1 MKTNVTSK
9 AGKARFFKP
18 LAWLSPS
25 QWQILLVALFIMA
38 TGNISFIRQL
48 TAVYPLAEGNW
59 GFVASVWTL
68 FWLMTAWFF
77 SLLAW
82 GKSAKWVLALFIVVS
97 APAAYFMD
105 SYGTVLDVTML
116 ENMAQTNA
124 SEAGDLFNLQ
134 IVARVLLLGL
144 LPAWLVI
151 RYFKAP
157 NGLWV
162 ECKSRLLFTLSLLMF
177 VLINGFLFSAQ
188 YASFFREH
196 KIVRF
201 YANPTY
207 LTYSSIKYIK
217 SKTYDD
223 FAQTNGPMTDSAA
236 DAKLRGSDHNEL
248 IIVVVGETARAD
260 HFSLNGYEKKTNPR
274 LEKVEG
280 LVSLKQVSSCDTSTA
295 VSVPCMFSP
304 LGRDEYDSTEFKRT
318 LNALDVLQ
326 NQGVQLLW
334 RDNNSD
340 SKGVAE
346 RIEYQNFKTPELNP
360 VCDEECRDVG
370 MLSGLD
376 DYIKAHQGKDLLIVL
391 HQMGNHGPAYYKRY
405 PAEFEK
411 FTPVCRTNELSECSS
426 EEIANAYDNA
436 ILYTDYFLSQTI
448 EFLKKY
454 DDDYETAMLYIS
466 DHGESLGEMGL
477 YLHGAPMAFA
487 PDVQTHVAAVGWVGQ
502 RFDIQPS
509 DLSRLENVPLS
520 HDNLFCGLLLAFE
533 VESSFC
539 PENEVI
545 LSTEHID
552 LSKN

>member
-1 MKTNVTSK
+1 MNHSLATQRGLSGPRKL
-9 AGKARFFKP
+9 
-18 LAWLSPS
+18 LAWFTPT
-25 QWQILLVALFIMA
+25 QWQIIVVALFIMVS
-38 TGNISFIRQL
+38 GNISFTRQL
-48 TAVYPLAEGNW
+48 SAVYPPADGNW
-59 GFVASVWTL
+59 GFVASVWIL

-77 SLLAW
+77 SLIAW
-82 GKSAKWVLALFIVVS
+82 GKAARWVLALFIVVS

-105 SYGTVLDVTML
+105 SYGTVIDVTML

-134 IVARVLLLGL
+134 MLARLLFLGL
-144 LPAWLVI
+144 LPAWLLI
-151 RYFKAP
+151 RYSKAP
-157 NGLWV
+157 TSPWA
-162 ECKSRLLFTLSLLMF
+162 ECKSRLLFTLCLVLF
-177 VLINGFLFSAQ
+177 VLLNGALFSAQ

-207 LTYSSIKYIK
+207 LTYSSIKFLK
-217 SKTYDD
+217 GKTVDNL
-223 FAQTNGPMTDSAA
+223 AAETGPIQDLAS
-236 DAKLRGSDHNEL
+236 DAKIATQHHNEL
-248 IIVVVGETARAD
+248 IIVVVGETVRAD
-260 HFSLNGYEKKTNPR
+260 HFSLNGYGKKTNPN

-280 LVSLKQVSSCDTSTA
+280 LVSFKQVSSCGTSTA

-304 LGRDEYDSTEFKRT
+304 LSRTDYDSAEFKRT

-326 NQGVQLLW
+326 KQGVQVLW

-346 RIEYQNFKTPELNP
+346 RVEYQDFKSPTVNP
-360 VCDEECRDVG
+360 VCDEECRDIG

-376 DYIKAHQGKDLLIVL
+376 DYIETHRGKDLLIVL

-411 FTPVCRTNELSECSS
+411 FTPVCRTNEFSECST
-426 EEIANAYDNA
+426 EEITNAYDNA
-436 ILYTDYFLSQTI
+436 ILYTDHFLFQTI

-454 DDDYETAMLYIS
+454 DADYETAMLYIS

-487 PDVQTHVAAVGWVGQ
+487 PEVQTHVASVGWVGQ
-502 RFDIQPS
+502 HFDVEAA
-509 DLSRLENVPLS
+509 DLAKLENIPLS
-520 HDNLFCGLLLAFE
+520 HDNLFCGLLLGFE
-533 VESSFC
+533 VESNFC
-539 PENEVI
+539 PENAK
-545 LSTEHID
+545 LLAAEHAD
-552 LSKN
+552 LPKQ